1 MGTFSYFYRF
11 VICPGSRACN
21 PAPRYT
27 HGPMYLNP
35 KYSLLL
41 CILLFCGSACISQSY
56 NFKNYN
62 TDQGLPQSQ
71 VLSIFQDHSGTMWL
85 GTNSGGVGKYDGNTF
100 TTVSDN
106 EGLINNVVFSIA
118 ENSKHELLFGTAKGL
133 SVYNGISFRNYS
145 EKQGLK
151 NSWIFKVLQDEG
163 ITWIGTQE
171 GVYLLQDDKILAFD
185 KNDLLNRSSVYSMFM
200 DADKNMWFATL
211 QNGVIYYNK
220 RSGSFH
226 HFSTDNGLMNNFIF
240 SIGQRKNGDML
251 IGTQTGLN
259 LISKTF
265 EMRRADELPKNENIS
280 YSCVLVLDN
289 DQVLFGSHAEGVI
302 CFDFKLKKRVAQ
314 YNSMNGLTSN
324 PIQCLFK
331 DREGNLWIGTDG
343 AGAYRYKNNKFV
355 YYTKADHLPDNYVNT
370 VAQDKKGRYWLALRS
385 NGLCRIDGQDISY
398 FNFEM
403 NRANTL
409 PDNNINAILVASDGK
424 LFFGTNDGL
433 CLYEEDFRNIR
444 SESFHHKYILSLYE
458 DSKKNIWIGTNDGLF
473 KYDKGLITEVA
484 MVNALKQPDMPFP
497 IFTIVEDK
505 TGAIWAGTENGAVK
519 YNLGGIT
526 LFSDK
531 TNLNARRI
539 QNITKDERGNLW
551 FGTEEG
557 LFSYDYKQFTKISQ
571 KNGLSSNFI
580 NFLQTDN
587 LNRLLVGTNTG
598 IDILDIKEFYSGKIS
613 IRHFEK
619 NDGLLSA
626 ESNFNAAFKDRD
638 GCILIGTPNGLEI
651 YNPAVDTKNALEP
664 LTHINSVK
672 LFFGQEDIFKYA
684 EKDSSTLL
692 PKSLKLPFSKNH
704 LTFQFVGI
712 SLTAPEKVMYRYKL
726 EGLDNDWT
734 PPTSKTEATYSSLP
748 PGRYKFMLKA
758 MNNDGVWNTEP
769 VVFEFEISP
778 PWYNTWWFYT
788 LCAIVL
794 IGSVSLYNYL
804 HTKKLMAD
812 KQKLEKVV
820 DERTKELRDEKEK
833 VESINKE
840 VIEQKT
846 IIEHKNVEIT
856 DSIKYAKNIQEA
868 LLPNLNN
875 IHSLFAQ
882 SFVLYMPKDIVSG
895 DFYWFARNGDTRFI
909 AAVDCTGHGVPGA
922 FMSIVG
928 NTLLNEIVNEKKIT
942 RPGDIL
948 LELHKGVKIALNQNT
963 REFERRDGMDITLCA
978 FTDHSK
984 QVEYAGA
991 NRPLWIYR
999 KHRNYELEIVKASKF
1014 PIGGLELEEH
1024 RVYENHVITV
1034 EEGDCLYLFSDGY
1047 ADQFGGPKG
1056 KKFML
1061 TNLQKS
1067 IRDMVELPMPQ
1078 QKQGLEQTFVNWKQ
1092 DTEQIDDVLVIG
1104 IRI

>member
-1 MGTFSYFYRF
+1 
-11 VICPGSRACN
+11 
-21 PAPRYT
+21 
-27 HGPMYLNP
+27 MY
-35 KYSLLL
+35 
-41 CILLFCGSACISQSY
+41 AQTY

-62 TDQGLPQSQ
+62 TKQGLPQSQ
-71 VLSIFQDHSGTMWL
+71 VLGIFQDHNGVMWF
-85 GTNSGGVGKYDGNTF
+85 GTNSGGVGKFDGNNF
-100 TTVSDN
+100 TTISDN
-106 EGLINNVVFSIA
+106 DGLINNNVYSIA
-118 ENSKHELLFGTAKGL
+118 ENDANELLFGTSKGL
-133 SVYNGISFRNYS
+133 SVYNGVSFRNYA

-151 NSWIFKVLQDEG
+151 NSWIFKVLQDKD

-171 GVYLLQDDKILAFD
+171 GVYQLKKGKIVAFD
-185 KNDLLNRSSVYSMFM
+185 RNELLNRSSVYSMFM
-200 DADKNMWFATL
+200 DAEQNLWFATL

-220 RSGSFH
+220 QSAEFK
-226 HFSTDNGLMNNFIF
+226 HFSTANGLMNDFIF
-240 SIGQRKNGDML
+240 SIGQRRNGDML

-259 LISKTF
+259 IISRDFKV
-265 EMRRADELPKNENIS
+265 RRADEIAKNENIS
-280 YSCVLVLDN
+280 YSCVLVMDN
-289 DQVLFGSHAEGVI
+289 DQVLFGSHSEGII
-302 CFDFKLKKRVAQ
+302 CFDFNQKKRVAQ

-331 DREGNLWIGTDG
+331 DREDNLWIGTDG

-370 VAQDKKGRYWLALRS
+370 VAQDKKGRYWIALRS
-385 NGLCRIDGQDISY
+385 NGLCRIEGQDISY

-403 NRANTL
+403 NRPNTL

-433 CLYEEDFRNIR
+433 SVYDNETFQTIQTAAFN
-444 SESFHHKYILSLYE
+444 HKYILSLYE
-458 DSKKNIWIGTNDGLF
+458 DSKKNIWIGTNDGAYRYANGEISEVEAISKFRQEGLQF
-473 KYDKGLITEVA
+473 LINCITEDRNGGFWFGTEHGLIE
-484 MVNALKQPDMPFP
+484 L
-497 IFTIVEDK
+497 DK
-505 TGAIWAGTENGAVK
+505 NGGCTLLNDKNNFYNVTVLSAITDSYK
-519 YNLGGIT
+519 
-526 LFSDK
+526 
-531 TNLNARRI
+531 
-539 QNITKDERGNLW
+539 NLW
-551 FGTEEG
+551 FGTSEG
-557 LFSYDYKQFTKISQ
+557 LFNFNYHSFSKISQ
-571 KNGLSSNFI
+571 KNGLSSNNVLFI
-580 NFLQTDN
+580 QPDN
-587 LNRLLVGTNTG
+587 LNRLVIGLNTG
-598 IDILDIKEFYSGKIS
+598 LDVLDLGDFYKNKIS
-613 IRHFEK
+613 VKHLGK
-619 NDGLLSA
+619 DDGVLAL
-626 ESNFNAAFKDRD
+626 ESNFSAVYKDAAGR
-638 GCILIGTPNGLEI
+638 ILIGTTDGLEI
-651 YNPAVDTKNALEP
+651 YDPAYDIKNTLEP
-664 LTHINSVK
+664 LTRINQVK
-672 LFFGQEDIFKYA
+672 LFFGQEDIYKYG
-684 EKDSSTLL
+684 KLDTLTQL
-692 PKSLKLPFSKNH
+692 PKNLSLSFSKNH
-704 LTFQFVGI
+704 LTFQFVGV
-712 SLTAPEKVMYRYKL
+712 SLTAPEKVMYQYKL

-748 PGRYKFMLKA
+748 PGKYKFMLKA
-758 MNNDGVWNTEP
+758 MNNDGVWNKEP
-769 VVFEFEISP
+769 AVFEFEISP

-788 LCAIVL
+788 LCAIL
-794 IGSVSLYNYL
+794 LVSGISIYNYAR
-804 HTKKLMAD
+804 TKKLIAD

-868 LLPNLNN
+868 LLPNLSN
-875 IHSLFAQ
+875 IHSLFGQ

-895 DFYWFARNGDTRFI
+895 DFYWFAKNGDTRFI

-948 LELHKGVKIALNQNT
+948 LELHKGVKIALNQNAQ
-963 REFERRDGMDITLCA
+963 EFERRDGMDITLCA
-978 FTDHSK
+978 FTDNSDR
-984 QVEYAGA
+984 VEYAGA

-999 KHRNYELEIVKASKF
+999 KSRNYELEIIKASKF

-1024 RVYENHVITV
+1024 RVYETHAISI
-1034 EEGDCLYLFSDGY
+1034 EKGDCLYLFSDGY

-1061 TNLQKS
+1061 TNLQKT

-1078 QKQGLEQTFVNWKQ
+1078 QKQNLENTFLQWKQ